1 MINAEEQIAT
11 LQQEQQ
17 VRLNQLASSDPVI
30 QRIAGKLEILQA
42 LKDASPEPELEVVT
56 ETEDD
61 KNGTL
66 G

>member
-1 MINAEEQIAT
+1 MNVEEQIAA
-11 LQQEQQ
+11 LQQEQH
-17 VRLNQLASSDPVI
+17 VRLNQLASSDPVW

-42 LKDASPEPELEVVT
+42 LKDSSPELEVVT

>member
-1 MINAEEQIAT
+1 MIDVQEQIDK

-17 VRLNQLASSDPVI
+17 VRLNQLAIADPVM
-30 QRIAGKLEILQA
+30 QRIAGKLEILQG
-42 LKDASPEPELEVVT
+42 LKDSQPELEVVT

>member
-17 VRLNQLASSDPVI
+17 VRLNQLASADPVW

-42 LKDASPEPELEVVT
+42 LKDSSPELEVVT

>member
-1 MINAEEQIAT
+1 MINTEEQIAA

-17 VRLNQLASSDPVI
+17 VRLNQLASADPVW

-42 LKDASPEPELEVVT
+42 LKDSSPELEVVT